1 MSKRLNHAGCLRSLE
16 LVCQFFERRLAAR
29 EESKDILDRELIE
42 STRLDVTELRQLRR
56 WIERKRYVT
65 AVRYYLSLDT
75 YLRDYIPHRTVDFLW
90 DVGWKQFVT
99 EYADGKQYAK
109 RRKDTPRRRRNR
121 KG

>member
-1 MSKRLNHAGCLRSLE
+1 MKKFNHDACVRSLD
-16 LVCQFFERRLAAR
+16 LVVKFFEKRLAAR
-29 EESKDILDRELIE
+29 QKPDFTDKELE
-42 STRLDVTELRQLRR
+42 LSTTMDVKELKQLRR

-99 EYADGKQYAK
+99 EYADGKRFAK
-109 RRKDTPRRRRNR
+109 RKR
-121 KG
+121 